1 MQQQN
6 LHDIMRQLSDRWQLT
21 EAQENALC
29 ANCSIRR
36 LKKNEIV
43 YRETEMPR
51 ETMCLISGKVKIFK
65 VTYGGRI
72 SIIRT
77 IKPIEFIG
85 YRAAVC
91 REKHNASG
99 MTMEDSTV
107 AVFPIG
113 VIMELARTNVNVAM
127 FFLRDVCEILGR
139 LDERVVS
146 LTQKHIRGRLSE
158 TLLLLMAKYGFSDD
172 GCTLNIQMSRDDLAS
187 LSNMSTSN
195 AIRTLSSFATEQLIS
210 LTGKSIKILN
220 PQGLESVSQMG

>member
-1 MQQQN
+1 MQQ
-6 LHDIMRQLSDRWQLT
+6 LSLRWQLT
-21 EAQENALC
+21 EAQLDTLC
-29 ANCSIRR
+29 ANCTIRR

-43 YRETEMPR
+43 YRETETPR

-65 VTYGGRI
+65 ESLGGRI

-85 YRAAVC
+85 YRAGVC
-91 REKHNASG
+91 RQKHNVSG
-99 MTMEDSTV
+99 MTLEDSMV

-113 VIMELARTNVNVAM
+113 IIMELAHANVNVAM
-127 FFLRDVCEILGR
+127 FFLRDVCEVLGK

-158 TLLLLMAKYGFSDD
+158 TLLLLMAKYGFAED
-172 GCTLNIQMSRDDLAS
+172 GDTLNIQMSRDDLAS

-195 AIRTLSSFATEQLIS
+195 AIRTLSSFANEKLIS
-210 LTGKSIKILN
+210 LEGKFIRILN
-220 PQGLESVSQMG
+220 PQGLESVSSMG